1 MIETVSSFQIP
12 DSVRDKEEER
22 DNWIK
27 VSCFCEQIRLRQS
40 QTIISIYSCNALK
53 KKLEC
58 NKMTSY

>member
-27 VSCFCEQIRLRQS
+27 VSCFVNRYAYGNHKQ
-40 QTIISIYSCNALK
+40 
-53 KKLEC
+53 
-58 NKMTSY
+58 

>member
-40 QTIISIYSCNALK
+40 QTIISIYSFKALK
-53 KKLEC
+53 KKAR
-58 NKMTSY
+58 M